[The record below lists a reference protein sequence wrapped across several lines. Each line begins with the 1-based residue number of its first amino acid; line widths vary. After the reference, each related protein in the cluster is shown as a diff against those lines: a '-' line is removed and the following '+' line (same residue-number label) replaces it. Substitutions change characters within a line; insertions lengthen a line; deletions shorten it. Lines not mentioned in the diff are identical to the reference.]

1 MPDPF
6 KNGKGSPMAN
16 VLSREKRIAV
26 LHALVNANSERSA
39 ADLAGVNRET
49 VGKLSL
55 VFGLG
60 AQRIHDRIARELTCT
75 EIECDETFSY
85 VAKKQRQV
93 KPEDPPE
100 FGEAY
105 TWTALDR
112 ASRFIIAFHVG
123 KRNQASADTFIA
135 DLRAR
140 LVVMPE
146 LSTDGLAAYPRAVG
160 AEFGSSISYG
170 QMVKQY
176 RSGGRDDHRYAPGR
190 GVDFIKKTPVFGTPD
205 LARTSTAY
213 QERNNGTM
221 RHKIGR
227 TRRLVYCFSKRFENH
242 VASVALGYVWYN
254 LGCIVRTLRVTPA
267 MACGATDHLWT
278 IEEFH
283 DAITAA
289 AQEPEA
295 KPEKRPLVHRTPQGP
310 ARELPNG
317 RGFLRVV
324 QGGGEA
330 PATPAGPPP
339 VAPIAPVTPVA
350 GPEATALRFDEN
362 GQADLFSWTAPP
374 RPKREPV
381 QLDLFAR
388 KEDENQPK

>member
-1 MPDPF
+1 
-6 KNGKGSPMAN
+6 MAN
-16 VLSREKRIAV
+16 VLPREKRIAV
-26 LHALVNANSERSA
+26 LHALVNANSERST
-39 ADLAGVNRET
+39 ADLADVNART
-49 VGKLSL
+49 VSRLAVEFGTGAARLHDKL
-55 VFGLG
+55 
-60 AQRIHDRIARELTCT
+60 ARELTCT
-75 EIECDETFSY
+75 EIECDETFSF
-85 VAKKQRQV
+85 VAKKQKQV
-93 KPEDPPE
+93 KPGDPPE

-112 ASRFIIAFHVG
+112 ASRFVISFHVG
-123 KRNQASADTFIA
+123 KRSQEHADKFMS

-160 AEFGSSISYG
+160 AEFGLSISYG

-205 LARTSTAY
+205 LAKTSTAHN
-213 QERNNGTM
+213 ERNNGTM

-227 TRRLVYCFSKRFENH
+227 TRRLAYCFSKRFDHH

-254 LGCIVRTLRVTPA
+254 LGWIVKGLRMTPG
-267 MACGATDHLWT
+267 MAVGATDHLWT

-283 DAITAA
+283 DVITEMAKT
-289 AQEPEA
+289 PES
-295 KPEKRPLVHRTPQGP
+295 KPEKKPLVHRTPEGTS
-310 ARELPNG
+310 RELPNG

-330 PATPAGPPP
+330 PASPAGPPP
-339 VAPIAPVTPVA
+339 PIAPVAPVA
-350 GPEATALRFDEN
+350 PAAASGLRFDDV
-362 GQADLFSWTAPP
+362 GQGDLFSWVP
-374 RPKREPV
+374 PKRDPV
-381 QLDLFAR
+381 QLSLF
-388 KEDENQPK
+388 DEPT